1 MAEAEAAAGGREVT
15 ADYAADRDLKAAA
28 PRQRVLVADP
38 IADDGVERLRERFDV
53 DVVTGQASAD
63 LLGRIGDY
71 DALVVRSETKIGAD
85 HIAAATRLRIIGR
98 AGVGVD
104 NIDVDAASQAGIL
117 VVNAPAGNTIAA
129 AEHTIGM
136 LMALARNIPQSNRS
150 LIDGDWDRKAFMG
163 FQLRGKTLGVVG
175 LGAIGSEVAK
185 RAQGL
190 EMEVIAHDPMVSRE
204 RAEMINV
211 QMVELDELCRKA
223 DVITVHVPLVAS
235 TKHLFNA
242 QRLAMC
248 KSGVRLVNVARGGI
262 YDEDAVLGG
271 LESGKVAGFAAD
283 VFEVEPP
290 PKDSRLV
297 NHPHVVA
304 TPHLGASTEEAQVG
318 VAADV
323 VDQIITVLEGGPARW
338 AVNAPTV
345 LPEDMQAL
353 QPFVALGEKLGSL
366 YAQAGTDG
374 VEMVELDFTGE
385 LSRHD
390 VSYVTAAVLRGL
402 LSPYTED
409 RINVVN
415 ARLIAASRG
424 IAVEERKSSG
434 RGEYADLLTMTVKGK
449 GAPFTAAAT
458 VLPQGP
464 RLVRL
469 GDFRIDVQP
478 EGRFLVTYH
487 DDRPGVIGS
496 VGSALGE
503 ANINIA
509 ALQLGR
515 DAPRGRAVMIVQVDD
530 EVPDEVR
537 ARLNQIDGMSEIRY
551 VEL

>member
-1 MAEAEAAAGGREVT
+1 MAEGEGLAAGGDVT
-15 ADYAADRDLKAAA
+15 AGN
-28 PRQRVLVADP
+28 PRPRVLIADP
-38 IADDGVERLRERFDV
+38 IAEDGVERLRERFDV
-53 DVVTGQASAD
+53 DVVTEQKPD
-63 LLGRIGDY
+63 ELLARIGDY
-71 DALVVRSETKIGAD
+71 DALVVRSETKVGAE
-85 HIAAATRLRIIGR
+85 HIAAATRMRIIGR

-104 NIDVDAASQAGIL
+104 NIDVPAASQAGIL

-129 AEHTIGM
+129 AEHTIAMM
-136 LMALARNIPQSNRS
+136 LALARNVPQANRS
-150 LIDGDWDRKAFMG
+150 LLEGRWDRKSFMG

-175 LGAIGSEVAK
+175 LGAIGGEVAK

-190 EMEVIAHDPMVSRE
+190 EMEVLAFDPMVSRE

-211 QMVELDELCRKA
+211 EMVELDELCRRA
-223 DVITVHVPLVAS
+223 DVITVHVPLVPQ
-235 TKHLFNA
+235 TKHLFSA
-242 QRLAMC
+242 QRLATC

-262 YDEDAVLGG
+262 YDEEAVLGG

-290 PKDSRLV
+290 PADSPLL
-297 NHPHVVA
+297 NHPHMVA

-323 VDQIITVLEGGPARW
+323 VDQIITVLDGGPARW
-338 AVNAPTV
+338 AGNAPTV

-353 QPFVALGEKLGSL
+353 RPFVELGEKLGSL
-366 YAQAGTDG
+366 YAQAGADG
-374 VEMVELDFTGE
+374 VERVELEFTGE

-402 LSPYTED
+402 LSPYTEE

-424 IAVEERKSSG
+424 ISVEELKTSG
-434 RGEYADLLTMTVKGK
+434 RGEYADLLTLTVKGK
-449 GAPFTAAAT
+449 GAPFITAAT
-458 VLPQGP
+458 VLAQGP
-464 RLVRL
+464 RIVRL
-469 GDFRIDVQP
+469 GDFRIDVEP
-478 EGRFLVTYH
+478 EGRFLLTYH

-515 DAPRGRAVMIVQVDD
+515 DAPRGRAVMIVQVDED
-530 EVPDEVR
+530 VPDEVR
-537 ARLNQIDGMSEIRY
+537 ARLQQIDGMSEIRY

>member
-1 MAEAEAAAGGREVT
+1 MSAETSR
-15 ADYAADRDLKAAA
+15 
-28 PRQRVLVADP
+28 PRVLVADS

-53 DVVTGQASAD
+53 DVFTGQKPD
-63 LLGRIGDY
+63 ELLARIGDY
-71 DALVVRSETKIGAD
+71 DAMVVRSETKVGAD
-85 HIAAATRLRIIGR
+85 HVAAAKRMRIIGR

-104 NIDVDAASQAGIL
+104 NIDVDAASHAGIL

-129 AEHTIGM
+129 AEHTVAM
-136 LMALARNIPQSNRS
+136 MMALARNIPQANRS
-150 LIDGDWDRKAFMG
+150 LLGGKWDRKSYMG

-190 EMEVIAHDPMVSRE
+190 EMEVMAFDPMVSRE

-211 QMVELDELCRKA
+211 EIMELDELCRRS
-223 DVITVHVPLVAS
+223 DVITVHVPLMAA
-235 TKHLFNA
+235 TKHLFDA
-242 QRLAMC
+242 KRLGTC
-248 KSGVRLVNVARGGI
+248 KTGVFLVNVARGGI
-262 YDEDAVLGG
+262 YDEAAVLEG
-271 LESGKVAGFAAD
+271 LDSGKVAGFALD
-283 VFEVEPP
+283 VFESEPP
-290 PKDSRLV
+290 PADSALL
-297 NHPHVVA
+297 NHPRVVA

-323 VDQIITVLEGGPARW
+323 VDQIITVLGGGPARW

-366 YAQAGTDG
+366 YAQAGADG
-374 VEMVELDFTGE
+374 VETVELEFTGE

-402 LSPYTED
+402 LIPYTED
-409 RINVVN
+409 RVNVVN
-415 ARLIAASRG
+415 ARLIATARG
-424 IAVEERKSSG
+424 IAVEELRTSG
-434 RGEYADLLTMTVKGK
+434 RGEFADLLTMTVKGK

-478 EGRFLVTYH
+478 EGRFLLTYH
-487 DDRPGVIGS
+487 DDRPGVIGK

-515 DAPRGRAVMIVQVDD
+515 DAPRGSAVMIVQVDE
-530 EVPDEVR
+530 EVPEDVR
-537 ARLNQIDGMSEIRY
+537 ARLNQIEGMSEIRY

>member
-1 MAEAEAAAGGREVT
+1 MAETEALIEP
-15 ADYAADRDLKAAA
+15 AA
-28 PRQRVLVADP
+28 PPRPRVLVADL
-38 IADDGVERLRERFDV
+38 IAADGVERLRQHFEV
-53 DVVTGQASAD
+53 DVVTGQSPQD
-63 LLGRIGDY
+63 LLNRISAY
-71 DALVVRSETKIGAD
+71 DALVVRSETKVGAD
-85 HIAAATRLRIIGR
+85 HVAAASRMRIIGR

-104 NIDVDAASQAGIL
+104 NIDVEAASKAGIL

-129 AEHTIGM
+129 AEHTIAM
-136 LMALARNIPQSNRS
+136 MMALARNISQANRS
-150 LIDGDWDRKAFMG
+150 LLGGSWDRKSFMG
-163 FQLRGKTLGVVG
+163 YQLRGKVLGVVG

-190 EMEVIAHDPMVSRE
+190 EMQVLAFDPMVSRE

-211 QMVELDELCRKA
+211 QMVELDDLCRRA
-223 DVITVHVPLVAS
+223 DVITVHVPLVPS

-242 QRLAMC
+242 QRLAIC

-262 YDEDAVLGG
+262 YDEEAVLGG
-271 LESGKVAGFAAD
+271 LDSGKVAGFAAD
-283 VFEVEPP
+283 VFETEPP
-290 PKDSRLV
+290 PAGSRLLQ
-297 NHPHVVA
+297 HPHVVA

-323 VDQIITVLEGGPARW
+323 VDQIIAVLGGGPARW

-353 QPFVALGEKLGSL
+353 EPFVELGEKLGSL
-366 YAQAGTDG
+366 HAQAGAEG
-374 VEMVELDFTGE
+374 VERLELEFTGE
-385 LSRHD
+385 LFAHD

-415 ARLIAASRG
+415 ARLIASARG
-424 IAVEERKSSG
+424 IGVEERKTGG
-434 RGEYADLLTMTVKGK
+434 RGEYADLLTMTVRAKGST
-449 GAPFTAAAT
+449 FTAAAT

-478 EGRFLVTYH
+478 QGRFLITYH

-496 VGSALGE
+496 VGSTLGE

-530 EVPDEVR
+530 EVSDAVR
-537 ARLNQIDGMSEIRY
+537 TQMSRIEGMSEIRY

>member
-1 MAEAEAAAGGREVT
+1 
-15 ADYAADRDLKAAA
+15 
-28 PRQRVLVADP
+28 
-38 IADDGVERLRERFDV
+38 
-53 DVVTGQASAD
+53 
-63 LLGRIGDY
+63 
-71 DALVVRSETKIGAD
+71 
-85 HIAAATRLRIIGR
+85 LRIIGR

-104 NIDVDAASQAGIL
+104 NIDVEAASQAGIL

-129 AEHTIGM
+129 AEHTIAM
-136 LMALARNIPQSNRS
+136 MMALARNIPQANRS
-150 LIDGDWDRKAFMG
+150 LLEGRWDRTSYMG
-163 FQLRGKTLGVVG
+163 FQLRGKTLGVIG

-190 EMEVIAHDPMVSRE
+190 EMEVVAYDPMVSRE

-211 QMVELDELCRKA
+211 ELLELDDLCRCS
-223 DVITVHVPLVAS
+223 DVISVHVPLVAA
-235 TKHLFNA
+235 TRHLFNA
-242 QRLAMC
+242 QRLAIC
-248 KSGVRLVNVARGGI
+248 KAGVRLVNVARGGV
-262 YDEDAVLGG
+262 YDEAAVLQG
-271 LESGKVAGFAAD
+271 LQSGQVAGFALD
-283 VFEVEPP
+283 VFESEPP
-290 PKDSRLV
+290 PADSPLLT
-297 NHPHVVA
+297 HPSVVA

-323 VDQIITVLEGGPARW
+323 VDQIISVLEGGPARW

-345 LPEDMQAL
+345 TAEVLLAL
-353 QPFVALGEKLGSL
+353 QPYVALGEKLGSL
-366 YAQAGTDG
+366 YAQAGADG
-374 VEMVELDFTGE
+374 VERVELEFTGE
-385 LSRHD
+385 LSGHD

-402 LSPYTED
+402 LSPFTED

-415 ARLIAASRG
+415 ARLVAASRG
-424 IAVEERKSSG
+424 ITVEERRSSG
-434 RGEYADLLTMTVKGK
+434 RGEYSDLLTMTVRGK

-469 GDFRIDVQP
+469 GDFRIDVEP

-487 DDRPGVIGS
+487 DDLPGVIGK

-530 EVPDEVR
+530 EVPEEVR
-537 ARLNQIDGMSEIRY
+537 ARLGQIEGMSEIRY